1 MVCDTCSHSALF
13 LLATSVPISW
23 AGISKNRLVKSLETV
38 TRPSKSGMLL
48 TCGWNMTRR
57 MGLLANW
64 RTGAAIIAAALVVCG
79 EACAHASGGGSL
91 GFLSNIFTGSISKGS
106 QTAPSGQHPG
116 TSVQAQAAPTTGS
129 TPLPWSG
136 ENGAS
141 GHPLMNASAIREAAA
156 NFDNCVASMW
166 PSAARRN
173 ISRASFERFT
183 AGLTP
188 DLRIMDLMDSQPEFT
203 KSIWNYLD
211 ILVNDN
217 RLVRGREI
225 LAKYKLQ
232 FDVVEKAYGIDR
244 YAIAAIWGIESNYS
258 TQMGD
263 RNVLQSTATLA
274 CIGRRQKYFRDEFL
288 SALEIL
294 HHGDLRPEQ
303 MRGSWAGAFG
313 PTQFMP
319 TAFKRYAVDGDGDG
333 RRDVVDNP
341 ADLIASTANNL
352 KKDGWQTGH
361 TWGYEVA
368 VPQGFNYMLADRA
381 KAMTIAQWEHLGL
394 KRAGGQSIPHPTEK
408 AYLLAPAGAKGPG
421 FLMLQNFRVIMKYNP
436 AEAYA
441 LAIGHFADRLRG
453 GAPFVQPWPRQE
465 RELSRAERLEL
476 QQLLAQRGFYRGV
489 PDGQLGGQTREA
501 LRGFQ
506 ISIGAPAD
514 GFASSEVLEWLRGR

>member
-1 MVCDTCSHSALF
+1 
-13 LLATSVPISW
+13 
-23 AGISKNRLVKSLETV
+23 
-38 TRPSKSGMLL
+38 
-48 TCGWNMTRR
+48 MTR
-57 MGLLANW
+57 GTEPLAKL
-64 RTGAAIIAAALVVCG
+64 RTGALVLAAALLLG
-79 EACAHASGGGSL
+79 GKASAQSSGGGP
-91 GFLSNIFTGSISKGS
+91 LSFFDNIFTGSISKGS
-106 QTAPSGQHPG
+106 QSAPSGQPPSA
-116 TSVQAQAAPTTGS
+116 SVQAQSAPAPANGA
-129 TPLPWSG
+129 PPPWSG
-136 ENGAS
+136 EDGAS
-141 GHPLMNASAIREAAA
+141 GHPLMTASAIREAAA
-156 NFDNCVASMW
+156 NFDACLASMW
-166 PSAARRN
+166 PDAARRN
-173 ISRASFERFT
+173 ISQQSFERFT

-203 KSIWNYLD
+203 KSIWDYLD

-217 RLVRGREI
+217 RLAKGREI
-225 LAKYKLQ
+225 LAKYKPQ
-232 FDVVEKAYGIDR
+232 FDAMEKNYGVDR
-244 YAIAAIWGIESNYS
+244 YTIAAIWGIESNYS

-319 TAFKRYAVDGDGDG
+319 TAFKRYAVDADGDG

-352 KKDGWQTGH
+352 KKDGWQAGQS
-361 TWGYEVA
+361 WGYEVV
-368 VPQGFNYMLADRA
+368 VPEGFNYMLADRA
-381 KAMTIAQWEHLGL
+381 RTMPLTQWEHLGL
-394 KRAGGQSIPHPTEK
+394 RRPGNQPFPQPSDK
-408 AYLLAPAGAKGPG
+408 AYLLAPAGAAGPG
-421 FLMLQNFRVIMKYNP
+421 FLMLQNFRVILKYNP

-453 GAPFVQPWPRQE
+453 DAPFVQPWPRQE

-476 QQLLAQRGFYRGV
+476 QQHLAERGFYRGV

-506 ISIGAPAD
+506 TSIGAPAD
-514 GFASSEVLEWLRGR
+514 GFASADVLERLRGR